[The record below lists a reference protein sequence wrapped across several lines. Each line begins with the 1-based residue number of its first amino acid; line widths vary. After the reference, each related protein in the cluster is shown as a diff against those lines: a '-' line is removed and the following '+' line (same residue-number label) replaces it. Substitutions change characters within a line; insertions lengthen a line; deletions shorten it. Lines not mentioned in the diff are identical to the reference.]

1 MSLRLKAKF
10 WVAAYLRQVQLS
22 DAFATVA
29 RHGDDDAGH
38 IFIRVM
44 DHDGRSG
51 LLSATTDIDGNRV
64 WRVVQALTKMESNLD
79 ELLEREIKRDS
90 DCWII
95 DVEDRLGHHYLT
107 EKIEGS
113 FVSTDG

>member
-1 MSLRLKAKF
+1 MNLRLKAKF

-44 DHDGRSG
+44 DRDGRCG
-51 LLSATTDIDGNRV
+51 LLSAATDLDGNRA
-64 WRVVQALTKMESNLD
+64 WRVIQALSEVEDSFED
-79 ELLEREIKRDS
+79 LLQREILRDS

-107 EKIEGS
+107 EKIPS
-113 FVSTDG
+113 F